1 MKTSFEGNKII
12 NNILIFL
19 IERKMKM
26 ENKKKYSQPSMT
38 TVAMESE
45 LMTIGGS
52 HVSGDNNGQVGDAKR
67 NNFIFDDEEEE
78 K

>member
-1 MKTSFEGNKII
+1 MKE
-12 NNILIFL
+12 
-19 IERKMKM
+19 KM
-26 ENKKKYSQPSMT
+26 YSQPST
-38 TVAMESE
+38 TMVAMESE

-52 HVSGDNNGQVGDAKR
+52 HVSGGSNGQVGDAKR

>member
-1 MKTSFEGNKII
+1 MRTGFERNKII
-12 NNILIFL
+12 NNILIL
-19 IERKMKM
+19 LTERKMKM
-26 ENKKKYSQPSMT
+26 EKTYSQPSMT